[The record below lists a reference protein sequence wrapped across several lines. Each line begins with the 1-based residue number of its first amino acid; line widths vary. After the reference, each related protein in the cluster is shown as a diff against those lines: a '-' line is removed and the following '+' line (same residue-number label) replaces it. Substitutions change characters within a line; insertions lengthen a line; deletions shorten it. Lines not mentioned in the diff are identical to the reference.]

1 MFDCYSLFLSIHNY
15 LPEINDKN
23 HILEIKILVNLIINI
38 GNNKDWINKIKIIDD
53 KYLENIVRWFKCSI
67 SPVCSFLGGIISQEI
82 IKITGKYNPIS
93 QWLYFDFFEK
103 IENLDLNRDMETINS
118 RYDDQIYIFGK
129 NIQER
134 LSNLNLFMIGA
145 GALGCE
151 FLKIFSMMG
160 IGTSK
165 NKYITIT
172 DNDKIEMSNLN
183 RQFLFKK
190 KDNGYGKSEI
200 ACREAKKINNKINF
214 QNESVK
220 VLFETENIFNDN
232 FWEEQDLI
240 IGAVDNEKA
249 RRYIDNQCTFYN
261 KIFLES
267 GTSGTSASSMII
279 YPHITTCYDDL
290 EKVITKDI
298 PMCTLKN
305 FPSQIEHCI
314 EFSKIYFSEFFEKNI
329 EDLNSCIKDVLNYF
343 QKIENAYTEKKD
355 IIEKLEEIEKLIIL
369 YDKNNILNFIEY
381 SLEKYYILFNKN
393 ISNLITKIPS
403 YTLDEKGEPFWRG
416 SKLMPHPIDF
426 DIKDNLSKN
435 FIIYFI
441 LITKRIPNTNLTI
454 NEKEIINNYSDIYEK
469 YKSEYNG
476 KNKLLSEEEQ
486 KEYIE
491 AKKLEIIKLINESG
505 IKDKNFNSEKFEK
518 DNDELCHVDF
528 IFCFS
533 NLRARNYNIE
543 ECDKEKVRKVAGN
556 IIPAIV
562 STTSCIAGFVAMQIY
577 SVIISNDINLMKI

>member
-298 PMCTLKN
+298 PMCTLKK

-381 SLEKYYILFNKN
+381 SLEKYY
-393 ISNLITKIPS
+393 
-403 YTLDEKGEPFWRG
+403 
-416 SKLMPHPIDF
+416 
-426 DIKDNLSKN
+426 
-435 FIIYFI
+435 FI
-441 LITKRIPNTNLTI
+441 
-454 NEKEIINNYSDIYEK
+454 
-469 YKSEYNG
+469 
-476 KNKLLSEEEQ
+476 
-486 KEYIE
+486 
-491 AKKLEIIKLINESG
+491 
-505 IKDKNFNSEKFEK
+505 
-518 DNDELCHVDF
+518 
-528 IFCFS
+528 
-533 NLRARNYNIE
+533 
-543 ECDKEKVRKVAGN
+543 
-556 IIPAIV
+556 
-562 STTSCIAGFVAMQIY
+562 
-577 SVIISNDINLMKI
+577 

>member
-190 KDNGYGKSEI
+190 KDNGYGEI

-298 PMCTLKN
+298 PMCTLKK

>member
-441 LITKRIPNTNLTI
+441 LITKRIPNTNLSI